1 MALIKRY
8 SASLAGHLLQI
19 EMALNVLKAH
29 YCSKSWAQLAVRHIP
44 WEQPEKDVWQDT
56 SHPNKLF

>member
-29 YCSKSWAQLAVRHIP
+29 YCSKSWAENSLHRVNRL
-44 WEQPEKDVWQDT
+44 
-56 SHPNKLF
+56 PNTTDLY